1 MSEDTDLKA
10 FDAEF
15 DGELPDEIR
24 GIAGQRNQRRSQT
37 SGTADTEQKNER

>member
-15 DGELPDEIR
+15 DGELPDESE
-24 GIAGQRNQRRSQT
+24 GIAKPGNQRRSQT
-37 SGTADTEQKNER
+37 QR